1 MEAWVEGAVNKYVH
15 GYSPREIQR
24 LQEQSDILEELLHS
38 GTAYPAGTKV
48 LEAGCGVGAQTILL
62 AKRSPAAEFTCV
74 DVSQEYLD
82 QAKVN
87 LHKNGIS
94 NVCLQQSDIMDLPF
108 DEEGFDHVFVCF
120 VLEHLSE
127 PSKALAELRRLLQ
140 KGGTITAI
148 EGDHGSCFWY
158 PETEES
164 LTVWECM
171 IKVQQHLG
179 HDPLI
184 GRRLY
189 PLLMEA
195 GFTVKDVSPRWVYA
209 DAMNPELM
217 DGVVNKIIVPM
228 TQTAREQS
236 LELGLVDDATWQKG
250 IADLEKSG
258 IPPDGTFFYTWF
270 KAMAVK

>member
-1 MEAWVEGAVNKYVH
+1 MNKYVH

-74 DVSQEYLD
+74 DVSQGYLD

-87 LHKNGIS
+87 LDKNAIS

-108 DEEGFDHVFVCF
+108 DAEGFDHVFICF

-127 PSKALAELRRLLQ
+127 PSNALAELRRLLK

-171 IKVQQHLG
+171 IEVQQHLG

-270 KAMAVK
+270 KAIAVK

>member
-1 MEAWVEGAVNKYVH
+1 
-15 GYSPREIQR
+15 
-24 LQEQSDILEELLHS
+24 
-38 GTAYPAGTKV
+38 
-48 LEAGCGVGAQTILL
+48 
-62 AKRSPAAEFTCV
+62 
-74 DVSQEYLD
+74 
-82 QAKVN
+82 
-87 LHKNGIS
+87 
-94 NVCLQQSDIMDLPF
+94 
-108 DEEGFDHVFVCF
+108 
-120 VLEHLSE
+120 
-127 PSKALAELRRLLQ
+127 
-140 KGGTITAI
+140 
-148 EGDHGSCFWY
+148 
-158 PETEES
+158 
-164 LTVWECM
+164 VWECM
-171 IKVQQHLG
+171 IEVQQHLG

-270 KAMAVK
+270 KAIAVK